1 MDCVRTHGNKISII
15 NVQER
20 VTKGAPGLYQSY
32 AERSPQQT
40 RSDDSPC
47 LGFMHIFKTAGLCS
61 QLFSSCGPVNSSS
74 DGKYDVFALFEN
86 VKIFEAEFAGSQCK
100 W

>member
-1 MDCVRTHGNKISII
+1 MEIKSVLSMCKKGLQKELRDCIRAMQNACHNRQDQMTVLVRGSCT
-15 NVQER
+15 
-20 VTKGAPGLYQSY
+20 
-32 AERSPQQT
+32 
-40 RSDDSPC
+40 
-47 LGFMHIFKTAGLCS
+47 IFKTAGLCS

-74 DGKYDVFALFEN
+74 DGKYDVFALSEN